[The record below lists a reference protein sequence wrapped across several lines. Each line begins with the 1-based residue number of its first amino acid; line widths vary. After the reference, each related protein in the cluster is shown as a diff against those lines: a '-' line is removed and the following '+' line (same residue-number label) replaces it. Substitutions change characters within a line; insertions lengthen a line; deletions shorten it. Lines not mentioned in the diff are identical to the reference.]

1 MAPERV
7 EEHTCPH
14 CLRGFGNSWTTESI
28 RTSEPPPIDGP
39 WGVRATVC
47 TLCSRA
53 IIELGSYER
62 SPRSTGG
69 VFTRRA
75 RAWPP
80 GVARVP
86 LGKEV
91 PDAFS
96 ADYREACA
104 VVEASPKAAAALS
117 RRCLQHLLRDHVKV
131 KASDLGKEIDEVLAL
146 NTLPS
151 DLAHDIDAIRNIGN
165 FAAHPMKST
174 QSGAILDV
182 EPGEAEWTLTV
193 LEELFDFYFVRTAK
207 RAAQRDALNAKI
219 ATAKKNAAI
228 KKPPPA

>member
-1 MAPERV
+1 M
-7 EEHTCPH
+7 
-14 CLRGFGNSWTTESI
+14 
-28 RTSEPPPIDGP
+28 
-39 WGVRATVC
+39 
-47 TLCSRA
+47 
-53 IIELGSYER
+53 
-62 SPRSTGG
+62 
-69 VFTRRA
+69 
-75 RAWPP
+75 
-80 GVARVP
+80 
-86 LGKEV
+86 
-91 PDAFS
+91 
-96 ADYREACA
+96 
-104 VVEASPKAAAALS
+104 VEASPKAAAALS